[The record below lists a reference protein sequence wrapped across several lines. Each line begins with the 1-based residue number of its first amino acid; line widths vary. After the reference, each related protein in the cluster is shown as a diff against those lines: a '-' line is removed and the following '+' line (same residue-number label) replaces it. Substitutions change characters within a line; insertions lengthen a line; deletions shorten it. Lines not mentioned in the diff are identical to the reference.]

1 MTCEPS
7 QPAKMGRPAFDR
19 MKIVNDF
26 VNWAKTNPDAWTVPQ
41 FATSIDINS
50 AMMNQWATQEG
61 EDSEF
66 TRSFILGKE
75 LIGINR
81 LHSSMIQEGQDKP
94 AMDRGTYLR
103 GIGNYD
109 KDQNIYERG
118 ERKFDIE
125 CKAKLDKDD
134 KKHVDEDLVK
144 RLDKTFDQLSEIQS
158 SLKNAKIKIKR
169 DEKS

>member
-7 QPAKMGRPAFDR
+7 QPAKMGRPAYDR

-41 FATSIDINS
+41 FAVEIGINS
-50 AMMNQWATQEG
+50 GMMNEWAAAD
-61 EDSEF
+61 EDFS
-66 TRSFILGKE
+66 RSFRQGKE
-75 LIGINR
+75 YLGINR
-81 LHSSMIQEGQDKP
+81 LKAAIPKSGEDKP
-94 AMDRGTYLR
+94 KMDRGIYLR

-109 KDQNIYERG
+109 TDQNIYERG

-125 CKAKLDKDD
+125 CKAKTEKENNVTANADI
-134 KKHVDEDLVK
+134 VD
-144 RLDKTFDQLSEIQS
+144 RLDKTLDQIS
-158 SLKNAKIKIKR
+158 SLQDSVRKSAASKINK